1 MACFVPLHVPES
13 GQYSTNTEA
22 SAALHL
28 QVSMKDLYTRD
39 TDSDNVLALL
49 RAKGLTD
56 NSDKSRP
63 HTAAMDKFQLR
74 CSGNIIRRTEIQK
87 LLIQL

>member
-1 MACFVPLHVPES
+1 MCHS
-13 GQYSTNTEA
+13 QGNTPPIQKQVQ
-22 SAALHL
+22 L

-39 TDSDNVLALL
+39 TDSDNVQAVLS
-49 RAKGLTD
+49 AKGLTE

-87 LLIQL
+87 LLILL